1 MPLTTEERIE
11 LLKKAREAK
20 KAKAEAKKQEKID
33 NPPPKGRPKK
43 KQEEV
48 ILPSKE
54 EIEEVEKINNL
65 GNKKTLDLRPSVV
78 PKELTSVK
86 EPENPEEL
94 DEEVEEIIEVQK
106 VKRKPKKKIVR
117 KIIKQEYES
126 NSEDEEIQEEVIYE
140 PPKRNRHTPRVARAR
155 IYDKQESQTEP
166 RESVPRQNQ
175 VPVPIHNPFFNY

>member
-33 NPPPKGRPKK
+33 NPPPKGRPPKAGG
-43 KQEEV
+43 
-48 ILPSKE
+48 LPKVKKE
-54 EIEEVEKINNL
+54 EINEDKS
-65 GNKKTLDLRPSVV
+65 LDLTDI
-78 PKELTSVK
+78 TSVK
-86 EPENPEEL
+86 EPEPEPEVALASEEL
-94 DEEVEEIIEVQK
+94 DEEIEEIVEVQK

-126 NSEDEEIQEEVIYE
+126 NSEDEQIEEEIIYE
-140 PPKRNRHTPRVARAR
+140 PARRSRHTPRVARAR

-166 RESVPRQNQ
+166 KESVPRQNP